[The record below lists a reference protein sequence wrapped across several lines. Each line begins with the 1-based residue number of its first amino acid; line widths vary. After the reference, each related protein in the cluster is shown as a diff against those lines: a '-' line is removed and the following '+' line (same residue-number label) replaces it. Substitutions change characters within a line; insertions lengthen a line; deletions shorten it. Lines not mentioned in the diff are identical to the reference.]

1 MNNDLLPKPIV
12 RLLGESFFIP
22 SYQRGYR
29 WSKTEVKYL
38 LDDIWNFAIDPP
50 KVTNGDEKPFYC
62 LQPIVVKNRS
72 TKNNEWEVIDGQQRL
87 TTIYLILKN
96 IESQIERDIKN
107 FERIFY
113 ETRSQSETFLKED
126 IENSEVANNIDY
138 HYIKEADKA
147 IKEWFKN
154 KANTTDYAAPKAQ
167 FASTFLTDTKV
178 IWYDVK
184 DGSDSID
191 IFTRL
196 NIGKIPLTN
205 SELIKALFLRKSN
218 FKENSTLKQ
227 LQIASEWDR
236 IENLLQENSFWYFI
250 YNGQKKYDNRIEFIF
265 DLMKDKK
272 EADEKYYTFHEF
284 NKEFEKSKSNNGDYS
299 IDELWL
305 TIKKYFLTLKEW
317 YGDKDLYHIIG
328 FLIATG
334 TDIKDILSLNDRS
347 ATKTLFKERMIEL
360 IKGKTNCQI
369 GQLEYGNSQV
379 RIILLLF
386 NIQIIISNSKSIA
399 RFPFDHYKNENWDIE
414 HIRSQ
419 TEKKVIGKER
429 ENWALMI
436 LEYFTAQKGFQTLG
450 EKEAQRKELEFLEKE
465 ERDLCERLIS
475 ELESEK
481 FNDQKFDQLYL
492 DILKYFEEDDEPEN
506 IDNISNLTLLD
517 FRTNRSYKNAPFPV
531 KRKEILEN
539 DMMGTFVPIATKNV
553 FLKSYSGKIN
563 KMMYWSKND
572 ALDYE
577 KAIVQTLELYLPK
590 QSKSYD
596 Q

>member
-29 WSKTEVKYL
+29 WSKTEVNYL

-50 KVTNGDEKPFYC
+50 KPNEGKEKPFYC
-62 LQPIVVKNRS
+62 LQPIVVKNREDG
-72 TKNNEWEVIDGQQRL
+72 NNEWEVIDGQQRL

-96 IESQIERDIKN
+96 LESQIERDTKN
-107 FERIFY
+107 FDRIFY
-113 ETRSQSETFLKED
+113 ETRSQSEIFLKGD
-126 IENSEVANNIDY
+126 IEHSEFSKNIDY
-138 HYIKEADKA
+138 YYIKEADKA
-147 IKEWFKN
+147 IKEWFKK

-218 FKENSTLKQ
+218 FQNHSTLKQ

-236 IENLLQENSFWYFI
+236 IENQLQDNSFWYFI
-250 YNGQKKYDNRIEFIF
+250 YNGQKNYDNRIEYIF
-265 DLMKDKK
+265 DLMKGKN

-284 NKEFEKSKSNNGDYS
+284 NREFEKSKSDKGGYA
-299 IDELWL
+299 IEELWL
-305 TIKKYFLTLKEW
+305 NIKKYFLTLEEW
-317 YGDKDLYHIIG
+317 FNDKDLYHIIG

-334 TDIKDILSLNDRS
+334 TNIEDILSLNDDS
-347 ATKTLFKERMIEL
+347 GTKTSFKDGLIEI
-360 IKGKTNCQI
+360 IKGKSNCQI
-369 GQLEYGNSQV
+369 NNLEYGNFAV
-379 RIILLLF
+379 RNILLLF
-386 NIQIIISNSKSIA
+386 NIQIIISNSKSIT
-399 RFPFDHYKNENWDIE
+399 RFPFDHYKTENWDIE
-414 HIRSQ
+414 HIRSR
-419 TEKKVIGKER
+419 TEKRVVGKER
-429 ENWALMI
+429 GNWALLV
-436 LEYFTAQKGFQTLG
+436 LEYFTAQKGFQTSE
-450 EKEAQRKELEFLEKE
+450 EKEAQKKELEFLEKE
-465 ERDLCERLIS
+465 EREFSEKLIS
-475 ELESEK
+475 ILESEK
-481 FNDQKFDQLYL
+481 INDQRFDELYSE
-492 DILKYFEEDDEPEN
+492 IIKYFEEDEEPEN
-506 IDNISNLTLLD
+506 IDCISNLTLLD
-517 FRTNRSYKNAPFPV
+517 FRTNRSYKNAPFPI

-577 KAIVQTLELYLPK
+577 KAIAQTLEPYLPK
-590 QSKSYD
+590 QLKSYE
-596 Q
+596 